1 MQFQA
6 VICFMK
12 TSEAGER
19 HRMTRNLVRDPTEHE
34 KQGAVE
40 AEVKVQSNNNNYYYY
55 IHIWHQINRCF
66 DILNDNH
73 IFESTMQ

>member
-6 VICFMK
+6 VICSMK

-55 IHIWHQINRCF
+55 
-66 DILNDNH
+66 
-73 IFESTMQ
+73 